1 MTMSTSEAD
10 GWICPQ
16 CGQTNYYHPT
26 RCRYCPY
33 GRRMLDK
40 SSTGGVITTERNQF
54 HSHEGERD
62 VDHQRRIIYVCVS
75 VFALTTWIYLIW
87 EYHKWDAQWGSISVF
102 VPASILALFVG
113 WWISRGSWFIE
124 KDGPTR
130 RRFMIV
136 PMVGFI
142 LCAASGIYFTEPVE
156 RGGSVTRSGSTVSR
170 EATISSGDRRSSEYA
185 YNYGRSR
192 AGSTYLWASL
202 FDLGSGAGD
211 FVDGAGDL
219 DEGCLLLLLVL
230 LVIMLIIGSVVVP
243 HFWILS
249 TFLLVVV
256 MAMVTFREW
265 RLVEHN
271 H

>member
-1 MTMSTSEAD
+1 MSTSEAD

-26 RCRYCPY
+26 SCRYCPF
-33 GRRMLDK
+33 GRRMLDS
-40 SSTGGVITTERNQF
+40 SSTGGVITTEKNQF
-54 HSHEGERD
+54 RNHEGERD
-62 VDHQRRIIYVCVS
+62 ADHQRRIIYVCMS
-75 VFALTTWIYLIW
+75 GFALSTWFYLIW

-113 WWISRGSWFIE
+113 WWISRRSWFIE
-124 KDGPTR
+124 KDSPTR
-130 RRFMIV
+130 WRFMII
-136 PMVGFI
+136 PLVGFI
-142 LCAASGIYFTEPVE
+142 LCAVSGIYFTEPIE

-170 EATISSGDRRSSEYA
+170 EATSASVNRRSSEYV

-192 AGSTYLWASL
+192 AGSTYLWSSL
-202 FDLGSGAGD
+202 FDIGSEAGD

-219 DEGCLLLLLVL
+219 DEGCLVLLLVL

-249 TFLLVVV
+249 TFLLVIV

-271 H
+271 R